1 MYVVVYQDGTT
12 SLDRCRPNNLRDV
25 VEVVPEV
32 VVANPVVVHDG
43 VVGLVVGVHG
53 DVVEM
58 TVLGVLTGGLDVQ
71 GGIGLTVESLF
82 LFMRSDLVYK
92 K

>member
-32 VVANPVVVHDG
+32 VVVNPVVVHDG

-58 TVLGVLTGGLDVQ
+58 TVLGVLVGDVQ
-71 GGIGLTVESLF
+71 GGSGLTVESLF